1 MNKIPKFNYIKVLL
15 LSIVTVALVIVLA
28 NIYTK
33 KNNYDLEN
41 SDVMN
46 FLSVVKCDDLANY
59 LVENQNI
66 FIYMAPS
73 SNSSLE
79 EFELELKDYILNEEL
94 EKDFVYLDSS
104 AFSSNDYNILKTNYF
119 SDELL
124 KDDIVVDDN
133 VTIFVVNNQKI
144 VEVLNDNV
152 TIESVKVLINSY
164 GEL

>member
-15 LSIVTVALVIVLA
+15 LSIVTVVLVIVLA
-28 NIYTK
+28 NMYTK
-33 KNNYDLEN
+33 RNNYSREN

-46 FLSVVKCDDLANY
+46 FLLVVKYDDLANY

-73 SNSSLE
+73 SNLSLE
-79 EFELELKDYILNEEL
+79 KFELELKDYILNEDL
-94 EKDFVYLDSS
+94 EKNFVYLDSS
-104 AFSSNDYNILKTNYF
+104 TFSSNDYNILKENYF

-152 TIESVKVLINSY
+152 TIESVKSFVNSY